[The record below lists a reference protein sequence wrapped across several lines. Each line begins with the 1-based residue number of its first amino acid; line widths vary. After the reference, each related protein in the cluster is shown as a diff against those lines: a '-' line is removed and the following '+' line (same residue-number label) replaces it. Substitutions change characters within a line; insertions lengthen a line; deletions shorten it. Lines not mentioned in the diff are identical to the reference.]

1 MSDIKS
7 SNLVK
12 LIEIFDQMSND
23 LKIGRLSNYEK
34 DVLLSLHNETFNNKN
49 KEIEVNIKLI
59 TFLDFKGNLI
69 SKSTLYKSLKSLC
82 DKNLI
87 VHLGSE
93 RSSIYKLN

>member
-1 MSDIKS
+1 MSDINVS
-7 SNLVK
+7 EFVK

-34 DVLLSLHNETFNNKN
+34 DVLINLYKKTDNK
-49 KEIEVNIKLI
+49 KIEINIKNI
-59 TFLDFKGNLI
+59 NFLDFNGNPI
-69 SKSTLYKSLKSLC
+69 PKSTLYKALKGLS

-87 VHLGSE
+87 LHLGTE